1 MKLTPDRQQP
11 TVVFFVGLHVPG
23 MYVLVSDRDRF
34 WPNRTEPRFSRQQY
48 GRTEIYRDFLG
59 ANMAEPRFTEI
70 AKYAA
75 EPNRTEIAENY

>member
-1 MKLTPDRQQP
+1 
-11 TVVFFVGLHVPG
+11 
-23 MYVLVSDRDRF
+23 MYLYIVQYVYIYYYNYIILYILLSDRDRF
-34 WPNRTEPRFSRQQY
+34 WPNRTEPRFSWQQY

-59 ANMAEPRFTEI
+59 ANMAEPRFTKI